1 MAGVDVT
8 GTLLSRLTENLPG
21 GILIYRDDGTKEIL
35 YANPWL
41 IHVFGCSSFEDF
53 LETTGGS
60 FDVLVHPEDRGRVVK
75 DIRDQIAGSPEK
87 LDFVNYRIVKKD
99 GSVQWVE
106 EFGHRVFVPGVGAV
120 FYVFFLDNDTKYKIY
135 DIDSLTGLPGKTR
148 FMQHAAMTMAMASLD
163 PKSPPLAF
171 LYVNIHN
178 FNFYNLR
185 NGSERGNQFLIKMA
199 EVLRKHF
206 PNSLVSRFTDDH
218 FVVLSSL
225 RSVEALIPSITGRIH
240 ELYDASHL
248 DVKFGIYRVEDLHV
262 PVESACG
269 MAQMA
274 CDSIRELPDQHIC
287 FYSSDMNEKKILRG
301 YIIDHFREALEK
313 RWIQVYFQ
321 PVIRTVSGT
330 LASVEALSR
339 WKDPERGMI
348 SPGIYVP
355 LLEESRQAKKLDLYV
370 LEEICRRYRA
380 QKDGGRV
387 VIPTSFNL
395 SRVDFFQGSIFD
407 EVEDIRK
414 RYQVP
419 RNMLYVEVTESAFVR
434 EGEVIRKE
442 IERFRSAG
450 YEVWMD
456 DFGSGYSSLNTLKD
470 YNFDEI
476 KIDMAFLSSSS
487 EKSRNII
494 KAIIRMAKEI
504 GIHTLVEGVETEEQV
519 RFIRSVGCELIQGY
533 YYGKPMT
540 LDELKETQKK
550 KGWVVETPDLRQ
562 YYGSLKSVDFL
573 TDKSMAVVEY
583 TGNHL
588 HYLFANQEFMKSLRS
603 AGVESLEKSEDSING
618 ATGPIGK
625 NIRSFMGSLA
635 QSAGDRTM
643 TYTENGQYM
652 KLEVRHLAQEGNT
665 HLGLAFLT
673 NITINEKE
681 NEAVSLDWVMRNIFY
696 LYQAVNL
703 VDPEGNAAIPLV
715 NNSPYQKYFQR
726 RHAGLTE
733 MTKQYASVMVHPDD
747 RQRFLEFCNLSN
759 IRQRIHEDSYGTVV
773 GCFRTL
779 GNDRQYHWNI
789 HSILPVQRKG
799 KTYLLY
805 TVRNSPL
812 DEKSFRKPLLKL
824 LNRLPFEK

>member
-41 IHVFGCSSFEDF
+41 IRVFGCSSFEDF

-60 FDVLVHPEDRGRVVK
+60 FDVLVHPEDRDRVGK

-99 GSVQWVE
+99 GSVQRVE

-120 FYVFFLDNDTKYKIY
+120 LYVFFLDNDTKYKIY

-148 FMQHAAMTMAMASLD
+148 FIQHAAMTMAMASLD

-339 WKDPERGMI
+339 WVDPSRGMI
-348 SPGIYVP
+348 SPGLFIP
-355 LLEESRQAKKLDLYV
+355 ILEESRQIKKLDLYV
-370 LEEICRRYRA
+370 LEEVCRLYRD
-380 QKDGGRV
+380 QVDHGKTV
-387 VIPTSFNL
+387 VPTSFNL
-395 SRVDFFQGSIFD
+395 SRQDFFLGSIYED
-407 EVEDIRK
+407 VEKIRK

-419 RNMLYVEVTESAFVR
+419 RDMLYVEVTESTFVH
-434 EGEVIRKE
+434 EGDT
-442 IERFRSAG
+442 SAG
-450 YEVWMD
+450 
-456 DFGSGYSSLNTLKD
+456 
-470 YNFDEI
+470 
-476 KIDMAFLSSSS
+476 
-487 EKSRNII
+487 KS
-494 KAIIRMAKEI
+494 I
-504 GIHTLVEGVETEEQV
+504 G
-519 RFIRSVGCELIQGY
+519 
-533 YYGKPMT
+533 
-540 LDELKETQKK
+540 
-550 KGWVVETPDLRQ
+550 
-562 YYGSLKSVDFL
+562 
-573 TDKSMAVVEY
+573 
-583 TGNHL
+583 
-588 HYLFANQEFMKSLRS
+588 S
-603 AGVESLEKSEDSING
+603 AGRAMRCGWMISAA
-618 ATGPIGK
+618 AT
-625 NIRSFMGSLA
+625 
-635 QSAGDRTM
+635 
-643 TYTENGQYM
+643 
-652 KLEVRHLAQEGNT
+652 
-665 HLGLAFLT
+665 
-673 NITINEKE
+673 
-681 NEAVSLDWVMRNIFY
+681 
-696 LYQAVNL
+696 
-703 VDPEGNAAIPLV
+703 
-715 NNSPYQKYFQR
+715 
-726 RHAGLTE
+726 
-733 MTKQYASVMVHPDD
+733 
-747 RQRFLEFCNLSN
+747 
-759 IRQRIHEDSYGTVV
+759 
-773 GCFRTL
+773 
-779 GNDRQYHWNI
+779 
-789 HSILPVQRKG
+789 LP
-799 KTYLLY
+799 
-805 TVRNSPL
+805 
-812 DEKSFRKPLLKL
+812 
-824 LNRLPFEK
+824 